1 MDPAPTVEPQIPRSI
16 SREDMAKLAIRRYE
30 GRVRLVAD
38 PLDLEEARADLRQE
52 AVVGLDTETRPA
64 FKKGESHLPALVQV
78 ATARAVYLF
87 QLRRTEVFPVLA
99 DLLSEPRTIKAGV
112 SLKDDLRALKQ
123 VFAFAEKNMLDLGQ
137 VARANGFGQT
147 GVRNLAGILL
157 GLRIPKGIKTSNW
170 AAPQLSAA
178 QIAYAA
184 TDAWA
189 CRELYLRFQSLGLLR
204 PDSGAARKEIP
215 RAQSPSE

>member
-1 MDPAPTVEPQIPRSI
+1 MDPAPSADPQNGIPRAI

-30 GRVRLVAD
+30 GRVRLVAT
-38 PLDLEEARADLRQE
+38 PGDLEEAQGDLRQE

-64 FKKGESHLPALVQV
+64 FKKGESHLPCLVQA

-87 QLRRTEVFPVLA
+87 QLRRTEVFPVVA
-99 DLLSEPRTIKAGV
+99 ELLSDPRIIKAGV
-112 SLKDDLRALKQ
+112 SLKDDMRALKQ
-123 VFAFAEKNMLDLGQ
+123 VFAFNEQNLLDLGL
-137 VARANGFGQT
+137 VARRSGFGQT

-157 GLRIPKGIKTSNW
+157 GFRIPKGTKTSNW
-170 AAPQLSAA
+170 AVPQLSAA

-189 CRELYLRFQSLGLLR
+189 CRELYLRFHSLGLLR
-204 PDSGAARKEIP
+204 APAESDATP
-215 RAQSPSE
+215 QT

>member
-1 MDPAPTVEPQIPRSI
+1 MNPAAPVQLQSEIARSI
-16 SREDMAKLAIRRYE
+16 SREDMAKLPIRRYK
-30 GRVRLVAD
+30 GRVRLVAT
-38 PLDLEEARADLRQE
+38 PEDLEKALADLRQE
-52 AVVGLDTETRPA
+52 NIVGLDTETRPA

-99 DLLSEPRTIKAGV
+99 ALLSEARTIKAGV
-112 SLKDDLRALKQ
+112 SLADDLRALKK
-123 VFAFAEKNMLDLGQ
+123 VFPFEEKNMLDLGQ
-137 VARANGFGQT
+137 VARRSGFEQT

-157 GLRIPKGIKTSNW
+157 GFRIPKGTKTSNW

-178 QIAYAA
+178 QITYAA

-189 CRELYLRFQSLGLLR
+189 CRELTLRFHNLGLLR
-204 PDSGAARKEIP
+204 AKAPAESGAAS
-215 RAQSPSE
+215 RA

>member
-1 MDPAPTVEPQIPRSI
+1 MTAEHAFMDPAPPFDLQNKIPRSI
-16 SREDMAKLAIRRYE
+16 SREDMAQLPIGRYE
-30 GRVRLVAD
+30 GRVRVVATEEE
-38 PLDLEEARADLRQE
+38 LQEARSDLRQE

-64 FKKGESHLPALVQV
+64 FRKGESHLPCLVQT

-87 QLRRTEVFPVLA
+87 QLRRTEAFPVLA
-99 DLLSEPRTIKAGV
+99 ELLGDARIVKAGI

-123 VFAFAEKNMLDLGQ
+123 VFPFTEANMLDLGT
-137 VARANGFGQT
+137 VARRSGLGQT

-157 GLRIPKGIKTSNW
+157 GLRIPKGTKTSNW
-170 AAPQLSAA
+170 AARELSPA

-189 CRELYLRFQSLGLLR
+189 CRELYLRFESLGLL
-204 PDSGAARKEIP
+204 A
-215 RAQSPSE
+215 

>member
-1 MDPAPTVEPQIPRSI
+1 VTVARTI
-16 SREDMAKLAIRRYE
+16 SREALAELPIRRYE
-30 GRVRLVAD
+30 GKVILVATPD
-38 PLDLEEARADLRQE
+38 ELEAARTDLRE
-52 AVVGLDTETRPA
+52 ETLVGLDTETRPS

-87 QLRRTEVFPVLA
+87 QLRRTETHPVLA
-99 DLLSEPRTIKAGV
+99 ELLSDPRIVKAGI

-123 VFAFAEKNMLDLGQ
+123 VFAFAEQNMLDLGT
-137 VARANGFGQT
+137 VARSAGLGQT

-157 GLRIPKGIKTSNW
+157 GFRIPKGTKTSNW
-170 AAPQLSAA
+170 AARELSLA

-189 CRELYLRFQSLGLLR
+189 CRELYLRFRRLGLI
-204 PDSGAARKEIP
+204 A
-215 RAQSPSE
+215 